1 MVPRGHAKLGNAW
14 FDCRQINFCSTFSLA
29 IKHSRMSDFLRYSK
43 LKNQIQ
49 ELLLQSLAEL
59 ESKDILSTSND
70 ILIKIE
76 NSRGPEHGDFAS
88 NVAMTLAKKNKINP
102 RQLAQKIINQLPKS
116 EILERVE
123 IAGPGFINFFLKQDS
138 HQATVVKILKNGHRY
153 GDSKIGA
160 NISTLVEF
168 VSANP
173 TGPLHIGH
181 GRGAAYG
188 TAVSSLLR
196 KIGFN
201 VSCEYY
207 INDAGRQMDILALS
221 VWLRYL
227 QHNDVK
233 IPFPENAYQGDYIT
247 DIAIA
252 LYAEHA
258 EKFVL
263 STEKI
268 MPLFE
273 EKAPEL
279 KIDGLIKYCI
289 DNLGEKYYRI
299 IFDAGLDSILATIKN
314 DLADFGVKFNNWF
327 SERSLVENKTVEK
340 CVQKL
345 IKNDWVYEKDG
356 AQWFRS
362 SKLGDEK
369 DRVLIRKNGQ
379 ATYFASDI
387 AYHLSKVERGFEK
400 IINVWGADH
409 HGYIARVKASM
420 QALELSSDRLEVLL
434 VQFATL
440 YRGKEKLQ
448 MSTRSGE
455 FITLKELQ
463 EEVGKDAARFFYIMR
478 KSEQHLDFDL
488 ELAKSESNDN
498 PVYYIQYAHA
508 RICSVFRQLSEK
520 KVNYQQAEA
529 LKHISKLNEPHE
541 IKLLATLARYPDVIE
556 NAAITYE
563 PHQLA
568 YYLKDLANDFHT
580 YYNAYQ
586 FIVDDDIIRNA
597 RLTLIEATKQVIQNG
612 LSLLGV
618 TAPEVM

>member
-1 MVPRGHAKLGNAW
+1 MRRP
-14 FDCRQINFCSTFSLA
+14 
-29 IKHSRMSDFLRYSK
+29 K
-43 LKNQIQ
+43 LKNKIQ
-49 ELLLQSLAEL
+49 ELLLQSLAIL
-59 ESKDILSTSND
+59 KSKDILSTSND
-70 ILIKIE
+70 ILIQIE
-76 NSRGPEHGDFAS
+76 NSRDPEHGDFAS
-88 NVAMTLAKKNKINP
+88 NIAMTLAKKTKMKP
-102 RQLAQKIINQLPKS
+102 RQLAQNIIDQLPKS

-123 IAGPGFINFFLKQDS
+123 IAGPGFINFFLKQDA
-138 HQATVVKILKNGHRY
+138 HQATVVDILENGHRY

-188 TAVSSLLR
+188 AVVSSLL
-196 KIGFN
+196 KKTGFN

-207 INDAGRQMDILALS
+207 INDAGRQMDILVIS

-227 QHNDVK
+227 QHNNAEV
-233 IPFPENAYQGDYIT
+233 PFPENAYQGDYIA
-247 DIAIA
+247 DIAKA
-252 LYAEHA
+252 LCTEHA

-263 STEKI
+263 PTEKI

-273 EKAPEL
+273 EKDPEL
-279 KIDGLIKYCI
+279 KIDDLIKYCI
-289 DNLGEKYYRI
+289 DSLCEKYYRI
-299 IFDAGLDSILATIKN
+299 IFYTALDFILITIKN
-314 DLADFGVKFNNWF
+314 DLVDFGVKFNNWF
-327 SERSLVENKTVEK
+327 SERSLIESKTVNK
-340 CVQKL
+340 CIKKL

-356 AQWFRS
+356 AQWFCS

-369 DRVLIRKNGQ
+369 DRVLIRENGQ

-420 QALELSSDRLEVLL
+420 KALDLPPDKLEVLL

-448 MSTRSGE
+448 MSTRSGQ

-463 EEVGKDAARFFYIMR
+463 EEIGKDAARFFYITR

-520 KVNYQQAEA
+520 GINYQQAEA
-529 LKHISKLNEPHE
+529 LKHISKLNEQHE
-541 IKLLATLARYPDVIE
+541 IKLLATLARYPGVIE
-556 NAAITYE
+556 NAAINYE

-580 YYNAYQ
+580 YYNANQ

-597 RLTLIEATKQVIQNG
+597 RLALIEATKQIIQNG

-618 TAPEVM
+618 SAPEVM